1 MRKIVRMKGQTSL
14 MPLDGKMGHVEIK
27 RSQKLVLDAPVVLK
41 MAVLPK
47 PPRAGRA
54 MAAPTGPEATT
65 EAAAAATAAELAAAA
80 TNAAP
85 GRD

>member
-1 MRKIVRMKGQTSL
+1 MKGQISV
-14 MPLDGKMGHVEIK
+14 MPLNWNMGHVDK